1 MRPLLSSFRS
11 FRLHASRLRE
21 PLVQVWLMTGMALV
35 LVIMGHIHA
44 VRQSGDRKNPDTLSA
59 VRLLTAG
66 ASFQWSDNFAPASA
80 VSARPAFSLVDS
92 PNAPAVKNLSLASPS
107 SGASLDWRAEMTA
120 AASRPWTFLSK
131 GHRQFIGATERSA
144 DGLPVSLV
152 WSGGHSG
159 NAALNQLECRRLGK
173 TEAATFV
180 IGNGTRSKDG
190 SLETSGTLPAEG
202 SVTITLIGTPD
213 TATDKQKASLG
224 ELLNYLEARFG
235 TIQCLF

>member
-21 PLVQVWLMTGMALV
+21 PLVQVWLMTGMALI
-35 LVIMGHIHA
+35 LVIMGHVHA

-66 ASFQWSDNFAPASA
+66 ASFQWSDNFAPAA
-80 VSARPAFSLVDS
+80 AASARPAFSLADAAKS
-92 PNAPAVKNLSLASPS
+92 PTGQNLSSPS
-107 SGASLDWRAEMTA
+107 LSPGASLDWRAEMTA
-120 AASRPWTFLSK
+120 AASRPWNFLSK
-131 GHRQFIGATERSA
+131 AHRQFIGTTERSA

-173 TEAATFV
+173 AEAGTFV

-190 SLETSGTLPAEG
+190 SLETAGGLPVEG
-202 SVTITLIGTPD
+202 SVVITLIGTPD
-213 TATDKQKASLG
+213 TATEKQKASLG

-235 TIQCLF
+235 TVQCQL